1 MENEQIIARFLA
13 LRPTGSGYGDGSGD
27 GSGDGYGYG
36 YGDGYGS
43 GYGYGDGYGYGSGDG
58 YGDGYGYGYGDGY
71 GYGYGYGD
79 GSGDG
84 SGYVYGDGIK
94 EINGQRV
101 YMIDDV
107 PTLID
112 RVRGDY
118 AKGSIIR
125 DDLSLQPCYVARV
138 GNSFAHG
145 DTLHQALADATAKEL
160 EDQPIEERIAR
171 FVAEFPDPDKA
182 VPFKS
187 LYTWHHVLTGS
198 CTMGRD
204 EFTRSHSLDTAK
216 DYTPRYFIE
225 ITAHAYGGEAI
236 RQLAESYGIKI
247 E

>member
-247 E
+247 D